1 MAFGEV
7 GTSLSKIKANSLN
20 LAGTYGFS
28 GTVTGFDDTPLVLLT
43 ESSISA
49 GTANVD
55 FTSNINSTYKE
66 YLFIFNNIHVTTNGE
81 ATFGF
86 QVSTNGGTS
95 YGVSCQS
102 TMISNFNN
110 EVGDSNGFIH
120 YNGGALDTS
129 TDTQIF
135 TSGGNGNDNDQCVS
149 GLLKLYNP
157 SSTTFQKH
165 FASMACNYQD
175 SDYINGDYVMGYFN
189 TTSAINA
196 VRFIPGRL
204 SAATNLDDGVIQM
217 FGVS

>member
-1 MAFGEV
+1 MSRFI
-7 GTSLSKIKANSLN
+7 TSLSKIKANSLN
-20 LAGTYGFS
+20 LAGTFGFT
-28 GTVTGFDDTPLVLLT
+28 GTVSGLADETPLVLLT

-66 YLFIFNNIHVTTNGE
+66 YLFIFNNIHPTTNGE

-102 TMISNFNN
+102 TMITNYNN
-110 EVGDSNGFIH
+110 EAGNSNGFSH
-120 YNGGALDTS
+120 YNGGSLDTS

-149 GLLKLYNP
+149 GILKLYNP

-165 FASMACNYQD
+165 FVSTACNYQD
-175 SDYINGDYVMGYFN
+175 SDYINGDLLMGYFN

-196 VRFIPGRL
+196 VRFIPGRVN
-204 SAATNLDDGVIQM
+204 AATNLDDGVIQM